1 LQKSFYC
8 ITFGEN
14 DFTKSYKTM
23 SDSIKSDCI
32 NEPSGERRD
41 EDRDE
46 IRSQFSSQLIN
57 QLRDEAETP
66 SSKDVIRDVCVKQ
79 LNYGY
84 IVTIGCHKFAI
95 ETPEKLIEKLGEY
108 IKSPQETES
117 KWFKGQLF

>member
-1 LQKSFYC
+1 
-8 ITFGEN
+8 
-14 DFTKSYKTM
+14 M

-46 IRSQFSSQLIN
+46 IRSQF
-57 QLRDEAETP
+57 
-66 SSKDVIRDVCVKQ
+66 RDVCVKQ